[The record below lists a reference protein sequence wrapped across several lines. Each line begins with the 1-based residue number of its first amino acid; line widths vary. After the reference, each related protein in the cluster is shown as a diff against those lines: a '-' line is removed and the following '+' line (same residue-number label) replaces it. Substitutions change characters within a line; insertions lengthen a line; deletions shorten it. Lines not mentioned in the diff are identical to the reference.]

1 MSIGKPGLFQYAVGN
16 REMVIPHHGSGK
28 WLSKDEILEWLE
40 YIQDNDGETLQ
51 RVKELYEALT

>member
-1 MSIGKPGLFQYAVGN
+1 MI
-16 REMVIPHHGSGK
+16 IPHHGSGR

-40 YIQDNDGETLQ
+40 YIQDDDGETLN